1 MSDDQHSAAGQ
12 LKRYFVTGLLI
23 LLPSVVCMWLAWK
36 MWSVARD
43 TVGIPISKILGYGE
57 IMAGVLGLAIIVVVI
72 LLVGLIATKAIGRKL
87 ISIGESIVARI
98 PLISKVYTT
107 IVQIRDAFTQGSGSV
122 FKEVVLVQYP
132 RHGVYSLGFVAGKTR
147 GEIHDQ
153 LQGAGLCVFVPTTPN
168 PTSGVLIFVPEHEV
182 IKLGMN
188 IEDSMKLLIS
198 AGMVVP
204 EQSSPQED
212 DEGAENA
219 EK

>member
-1 MSDDQHSAAGQ
+1 MSDDQHSVAGQ
-12 LKRYFVTGLLI
+12 LRRYFVTGLLI
-23 LLPSVVCMWLAWK
+23 LLPSVICMWLGWK

-43 TVGIPISKILGYGE
+43 TVGNPISRILGYGQ

-72 LLVGLIATKAIGRKL
+72 LLVGLIATKTIGRKL

-107 IVQIRDAFTQGSGSV
+107 IVQIRDAFTQGGGAV

-132 RHGVYSLGFVAGKTR
+132 RRGVYSLGFVAGKTR

-168 PTSGVLIFVPEHEV
+168 PTSGVLIFVPETEV

-188 IEDSMKLLIS
+188 TENAMKLLIS

-204 EQSSPQED
+204 KEPPAQEEND
-212 DEGAENA
+212 GGENA
-219 EK
+219 GK